1 MSRDVAL
8 MPASEL
14 LRHYRR
20 GTLSPVEATEAA
32 LGQVRKHNERLNALC
47 WLDEEG
53 ALAQAR
59 ESETR
64 WGEGR
69 PAGLLDGIPVTVKD
83 LLITRGWPTL
93 RGSRT
98 VNRDQAWSEDAP
110 TVARL
115 REHGA
120 VLIGKT
126 TTPEFGWKG
135 VTDSPLTG
143 ITRNPWDPNRTPG
156 GSSGGAAVAAATG
169 MGALHLGT
177 DGGGSIRIPA
187 AFTGIFG
194 LKQSFGRVP
203 AYPLSPF
210 GTVAHVGPM
219 TRTVED
225 AALMLTV
232 ISEPD
237 DRDVYAL
244 PYDRRD
250 WRVGIEDGIK
260 RLKIAYSPTLGGH
273 RVEPDVAILVAAAVA
288 HLAELGADVEQA
300 EPDMAGVDEI
310 FRAHWFTG
318 AANLMSSIP
327 ADLRTQMDPGLQDVA
342 AQGAKVGLLDYF
354 KAVKAREA
362 LGQRVAEF
370 HRRYDLLVTPTV
382 PMPAFEAGV
391 ESPGDGRGGRWTN
404 WTPFSFPF
412 NLTRQPAAT
421 IPCGITRSG
430 LPVGLQI
437 VGALYDD
444 ATVLRCAR
452 AYEATRPFVA
462 PPLVLG

>member
-1 MSRDVAL
+1 MSRDVA
-8 MPASEL
+8 MMSATDL
-14 LRHYRR
+14 LRHFRR

-32 LGQVRKHNERLNALC
+32 LGQVRRHNERLNALC

-59 ESETR
+59 ESEAR
-64 WGEGR
+64 WREGR
-69 PAGLLDGIPVTVKD
+69 PIGLLDGIPATVKD
-83 LLITRGWPTL
+83 LLLTRGWPTL

-98 VNRDQAWSEDAP
+98 VKRDQAWNEDAP

-187 AFTGIFG
+187 GFTGIFG

-232 ISEPD
+232 ITEPD
-237 DRDVYAL
+237 DRDVYSL

-250 WRVGIEDGIK
+250 WRVGIEDGIRK
-260 RLKIAYSPTLGGH
+260 LRIAYSPTLGGN

-288 HLAELGADVEQA
+288 RLAELGAEVEQA
-300 EPDMAGVDEI
+300 EPDVAGVGEI
-310 FRAHWFTG
+310 FQTHWFAG
-318 AANLMSSIP
+318 AANLMSTIP
-327 ADLRTQMDPGLQDVA
+327 LEARALIDPGLQEVA
-342 AQGAKVGLLDYF
+342 ATGAKYSLAEYQ

-362 LGQRVAEF
+362 LGQRVAVF
-370 HRRYDLLVTPTV
+370 HRKYDLLVTPTL
-382 PMPAFEAGV
+382 PLPAFEAGV
-391 ESPGDGRGGRWTN
+391 ETPADGKGGRWTN

-421 IPCGITRSG
+421 IPCGVTRTG

>member
-8 MPASEL
+8 LPATEL
-14 LRHYRR
+14 LRLYRR
-20 GTLSPVEATEAA
+20 GSLSPVEATQAA
-32 LGQVRKHNERLNALC
+32 LAQIRSHNEKLNALC

-59 ESETR
+59 ESEIR
-64 WGEGR
+64 WREQR
-69 PAGLLDGIPVTVKD
+69 PQGLVDGVPTTVKD
-83 LLITRGWPTL
+83 LLLTRGWPTL

-98 VNRDQAWSEDAP
+98 VRRDQPWNEDAP
-110 TVARL
+110 SVARL

-120 VLIGKT
+120 VLLGKT

-143 ITRNPWDPNRTPG
+143 ITRNPWDPTKTPG

-194 LKQSFGRVP
+194 FKQSFGRVP

-232 ISEPD
+232 ITEPD

-244 PYDRRD
+244 PYEKRD
-250 WRVGIEDGIK
+250 WRLGLDDGIRK
-260 RLKIAYSPTLGGH
+260 LRIAYSPTLGGH
-273 RVEPDVAILVAAAVA
+273 RVEPDIAILVAAAVA
-288 HLAELGADVEQA
+288 RLAELGAEVEQA
-300 EPDMAGVDEI
+300 EPDLTGVDEV
-310 FRAHWFTG
+310 FRVHWFAG
-318 AANLMSSIP
+318 AANLMSAIP
-327 ADLRTQMDPGLQDVA
+327 ADSRAQIDPGLQEVA
-342 AQGAKVGLLDYF
+342 AQGARFSLMDYF
-354 KAVKAREA
+354 SAVKAREA
-362 LGQRVAEF
+362 LGQRMAAF
-370 HRRYDLLVTPTV
+370 HRTYDLLVTPML
-382 PMPAFEAGV
+382 PLPAFEAGH
-391 ESPGDGRGGRWTN
+391 EAPPDGKGGRWTN

-421 IPCGITRSG
+421 IPCGLTKSG

-437 VGALYDD
+437 VGRLYDD
-444 ATVLRCAR
+444 ATVLRCTRTYESTR
-452 AYEATRPFVA
+452 AFQA
-462 PPLVLG
+462 PPLAK

>member
-8 MPASEL
+8 MSATDF
-14 LRHYRR
+14 LRHFRR
-20 GTLSPVEATEAA
+20 GTLSPVEATKAA
-32 LGQVRKHNERLNALC
+32 LGQVRQHNERLNALC

-53 ALAQAR
+53 ALVQAR
-59 ESETR
+59 ESEVR
-64 WGEGR
+64 WRDGR
-69 PAGLLDGIPVTVKD
+69 PMGLLDGVPATVKD
-83 LLITRGWPTL
+83 LLLTKGWPTL

-98 VNRDQAWSEDAP
+98 VKRDQPWTEDAP

-143 ITRNPWDPNRTPG
+143 VTRNPWDPSKTPG

-194 LKQSFGRVP
+194 FKQSFGRVP

-232 ISEPD
+232 ITEPD
-237 DRDVYAL
+237 DRDIYAL

-250 WRVGIEDGIK
+250 WRVGIEDGIR
-260 RLKIAYSPTLGGH
+260 RLRIAYSPTLGGN
-273 RVEPDVAILVAAAVA
+273 RVDPDVAILVAAAVA
-288 HLAELGADVEQA
+288 RLAELGAEIEQA
-300 EPDMAGVDEI
+300 EPDVSGVGDI
-310 FRAHWFTG
+310 FQTHWFAG
-318 AANLMSSIP
+318 AANAMSAIP
-327 ADLRTQMDPGLQDVA
+327 AEMRTQIDPGLQEVA
-342 AQGAKVGLLDYF
+342 AAGAKYTLQEYQA
-354 KAVKAREA
+354 AVKAREA
-362 LGQRVAEF
+362 LGQRVAVF
-370 HRRYDLLVTPTV
+370 HRKYDLLLTPTL
-382 PMPAFEAGV
+382 PLPAFEAGV
-391 ESPGDGRGGRWTN
+391 ESPADGKGGRWTN

-421 IPCGITRSG
+421 IPCGITRNG

-452 AYEATRPFVA
+452 AYEGTQPFRA
-462 PPLVLG
+462 PPAVTG

>member
-8 MPASEL
+8 MSATDL
-14 LRHYRR
+14 LRHFRR
-20 GTLSPVEATEAA
+20 GTLSPVEATKAA
-32 LGQVRKHNERLNALC
+32 LAQVRQHNERLNALC

-59 ESETR
+59 ESEMR
-64 WGEGR
+64 WRDGR
-69 PAGLLDGIPVTVKD
+69 PMGLLDGVPATVKD
-83 LLITRGWPTL
+83 LLLTKGWPTL

-98 VNRDQAWSEDAP
+98 VRRDQPWTEDAP

-143 ITRNPWDPNRTPG
+143 ITRNPWDPTKTPG

-194 LKQSFGRVP
+194 FKQSFGRVP

-219 TRTVED
+219 TRSVED

-232 ISEPD
+232 ITEPD

-250 WRVGIEDGIK
+250 WRVGLEDGIRK
-260 RLKIAYSPTLGGH
+260 LRIAYSPTLGGN
-273 RVEPDVAILVAAAVA
+273 RVDPDVAILVAAAVA
-288 HLAELGADVEQA
+288 RLAELGAEIEQA
-300 EPDMAGVDEI
+300 EPDVSGVGEI
-310 FRAHWFTG
+310 FQTHWFAG
-318 AANLMSSIP
+318 AANAMLAIP
-327 ADLRTQMDPGLQDVA
+327 AETRAQIDPGLQEVA
-342 AQGAKVGLLDYF
+342 AAGAKYTLPEYQA
-354 KAVKAREA
+354 AVKAREA
-362 LGQRVAEF
+362 LGQRVAVF
-370 HRRYDLLVTPTV
+370 HRKYDLLLTPTL
-382 PMPAFEAGV
+382 PLPAFEAGV
-391 ESPGDGRGGRWTN
+391 ESPADGKGGRWTN

-421 IPCGITRSG
+421 IPCGLTRNG

-452 AYEATRPFVA
+452 TYEATQPFRA
-462 PPLVLG
+462 PPAVTG